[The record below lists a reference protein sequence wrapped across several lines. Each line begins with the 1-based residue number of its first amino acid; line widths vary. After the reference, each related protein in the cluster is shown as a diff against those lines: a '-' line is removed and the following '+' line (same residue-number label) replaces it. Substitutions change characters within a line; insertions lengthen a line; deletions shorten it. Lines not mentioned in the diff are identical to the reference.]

1 MTDTRIAIVAS
12 FTPAEGKAGDVERLL
27 RDMVAPT
34 RAEPGCRRYDLY
46 RNRGAGP
53 TFSLFEIYDDFAAI
67 EHHRSTPH
75 YKHYRAN
82 IEQHLAAPIEATL
95 YDGVDVIRE
104 EA

>member
-12 FTPAEGKAGDVERLL
+12 FTPAAGKEAEVERLL

-34 RAEPGCRRYDLY
+34 RQEPGCRRYDLY

-53 TFSLFEIYDDFAAI
+53 LFTLFEIYDDFAAI
-67 EHHRSTPH
+67 EHHRSAAH

-82 IEQHLAAPIEATL
+82 IEQHLGAPIEARL
-95 YDGVDVIRE
+95 YDSVDVIRE

>member
-12 FTPAEGKAGDVERLL
+12 FTPAEGKEGEVERIL
-27 RDMVAPT
+27 RGMVAPT
-34 RAEPGCRRYDLY
+34 RNEPGCRRYDLY

-53 TFSLFEIYDDFAAI
+53 AFTLFEIYDDFAAI
-67 EHHRSTPH
+67 EHHRSTAH
-75 YKHYRAN
+75 FKDYRAN
-82 IEQHLAAPIEATL
+82 IEQHLGAPIQAML